1 MYMVPVMMY
10 MVPVMMYMVPVM
22 MYMVPVMMY
31 MVPVMMYMVPVMMYM
46 VPVMMY
52 MVPVMMY
59 MVPVMMYMVPV
70 MMYMVPVMMYM
81 VPVMMY
87 MVPVMMYMVPVMMYM
102 VPVMMYM
109 VPVMMYMVP
118 VMMYMVPVMMYMVPV
133 MMYMVPVMMYMV
145 PVMMYMVPV
154 MMYMVPVMMYMV
166 PVMMYMVPVMM
177 YMVPVMMYMVPVMM
191 YMVPVMMYMV
201 PVMMYMP
208 KEQLPLHMA
217 AGRPSGALTIVQ
229 QLLKVSGKDSRLTK
243 DKESCIALMLACE
256 QGNVTVGKELLNL
269 HKEDQ
274 VKVQRADNGDIP
286 LHISCRKKD
295 LEFIK
300 LLCENSSPVDMQN
313 DEGHTAMH
321 LAAWHGDEATLK
333 YFYQLKA
340 NPNIYDKLDRSPLH
354 IAAERGHTSV
364 VEILVDKFKA
374 SVLARTKD
382 GSTLMHI
389 ASQCGHPE
397 TAMMFLKKGVPLHMP
412 NKAGAV
418 CLHAASKRGHN
429 AVVKSLLQKGAFVD
443 AKTKVCI
450 FFSDNYTALHI
461 SVQYCKPFVVQTLLG
476 YGAQVQLKG
485 GKAGETPLHIA
496 ARVKEGEKVAEM
508 LLKSGADVNAAQEN
522 GETAMHIAA
531 RHGQLKMMQALLE
544 EFGDTLCQSKTGE
557 NPLHISVRHCHWE
570 IINELT
576 TYLYREKSRVE
587 SVLAINMQ
595 TVEGETPLH
604 YAAEITKDMIHYENE
619 DVDTVKILLENDA
632 DINITTKLTQE
643 TPLHYCARAGNADI
657 MLQMVKHL
665 GPARVQLAVNR
676 QSKNGWSPLLVAS
689 EQGHID
695 IVKILLQHN
704 ARVDVFDEHGKAA
717 LHLAAEN
724 GHVEVADI
732 LLWHKAFVNAKSKLG
747 VTPLHLGAQNGY
759 NKLIKLL
766 IETHNATI
774 DALSLAKQTPLHM
787 AAQNGQLEVCE
798 TLLKMKADSNA
809 TDIHGQTPLHLAA
822 ENDHAEIVKLFLKH
836 KPELVNMANVDG
848 STCAHIAASKGSVA
862 VIKELLRFNRIGVT
876 TAKNKTN
883 DSTALH
889 LSAEGGHKEVVRVLI
904 DAGAS
909 PTEENADGMTAIHL
923 AAKKGH
929 VGVLEALKGTVSWK
943 APSVKTG
950 MTALHVSA
958 HYGQIEFVREMLPK
972 VPATVKSE
980 PPSVPIEPS
989 GGKDLGTAH
998 EYGFTPLHLAAQ
1010 SGHEGLVRLLL
1021 NSPGVMPD
1029 VATARQGTIPI
1040 HLAAQSG
1047 HIAVVGLLL
1056 SKSTN
1061 QLHIKDKRGRTGLH
1075 LAAANGHYDMVA
1087 LLIGQG
1093 ADINTFDKNGW
1104 TSLHFAAKAGY
1115 LNVVKLL
1122 VESGASPK
1130 FETKD
1135 GKVPICYAAAA
1146 GHHDVLSYL
1155 MKKDHNTQHLME
1167 DKRFVF
1173 DLMVNGKHNRNKSI
1187 EEFILV
1193 SPAPVDTA
1201 VKLSKNFRLQST
1213 KEKER
1218 AKDLIEAGI
1227 FCELMAVDL
1236 LAIAASSNSAGHI
1249 LRSIDHRGTQFL
1261 DVLIENEQK
1270 EVVANPS
1277 VQRYLSDVWSG
1288 QLKIWPNWKTI
1299 LLFFVMLLCPP
1310 VWIAFSLPLKHRYTK
1325 IPIIKFMCYLV
1336 SHGYL
1341 IALLIVTCVIPTF
1354 INEVEVN
1361 PSLMPRWYE
1370 WLLLAWF
1377 SGLLVSEITNPADRQ
1392 GLGWLHVVNLAIA
1405 AIACFCHLLGFAFYG
1420 TQRNEIIY
1428 ARNLFFS
1435 TCLLLC
1441 FVQFLEFLSFHHLF
1455 GPWAIIIRDL
1465 MRDLLRFMVILSI
1478 FISGFTLQLAAIY
1491 QPVYPVS
1498 NDTSVEGD
1506 GDGSGG
1512 AKVQTPLE
1520 TLVLLFFSLFGL
1532 VEPDNLPPVHR
1543 NPYITLTL
1551 VKMVFGT
1558 YLIVTLIVLINLL
1571 IAMMSDTYQRI
1582 QAQSDTE
1589 WKFGRAQ
1596 LIRNMN
1602 RTSATPAP
1610 LNLFTKLVTYCK
1622 VAFKHKGK
1630 ICSNQ
1635 AREFINEEEELDAV
1649 SDSRSVDLLAH
1660 STAQWLRSVVRRNTQ
1675 VAPEGGFLRAGNT
1688 HGPQR
1693 IEEVVEWESV
1703 VQRYQAVHLTSD
1715 DDFEA
1720 DKEKTRFEDLDNPTT

>member
-1 MYMVPVMMY
+1 MQGRKAQQSSNKTRPAATKVNPYAATTRNRSPGRGAGATPPARQSPRNNATSLGENKANRLHAADGSTASAMSDSQSISSGAYTTRLLGYCQRGEWATVEQTIRSLDRGDTELSTPDEETGMTPLMIAVKENKLVVAERLLELGVSINDRSKDGCSAIHFAAMYAKDDVMK
-10 MVPVMMYMVPVM
+10 VMIAKKADATALGGV
-22 MYMVPVMMY
+22 
-31 MVPVMMYMVPVMMYM
+31 
-46 VPVMMY
+46 
-52 MVPVMMY
+52 
-59 MVPVMMYMVPV
+59 
-70 MMYMVPVMMYM
+70 
-81 VPVMMY
+81 
-87 MVPVMMYMVPVMMYM
+87 
-102 VPVMMYM
+102 
-109 VPVMMYMVP
+109 
-118 VMMYMVPVMMYMVPV
+118 
-133 MMYMVPVMMYMV
+133 
-145 PVMMYMVPV
+145 
-154 MMYMVPVMMYMV
+154 
-166 PVMMYMVPVMM
+166 
-177 YMVPVMMYMVPVMM
+177 
-191 YMVPVMMYMV
+191 
-201 PVMMYMP
+201 

-217 AGRPSGALTIVQ
+217 SGRASGALSIVQ
-229 QLLKVSGKDSRLTK
+229 NLLKVSGKDSRLAK
-243 DKESCIALMLACE
+243 DKESSIPLMLAAE
-256 QGNVTVGKELLNL
+256 QGNVAVGKELLAL
-269 HKEDQ
+269 YKDEQ
-274 VKVQRADNGDIP
+274 VKAIRSDSGDSA
-286 LHISCRKKD
+286 LHLSCRRKD
-295 LEFIK
+295 VDFIK
-300 LLCENSSPVDMQN
+300 LLCENGAPVDIQN
-313 DEGHTAMH
+313 EEGHTAMH
-321 LAAWHGDEATLK
+321 IAAWEGDEATLK

-354 IAAERGHTSV
+354 IAAERGHTNV

-418 CLHAASKRGHN
+418 CLHAAAKRGHN
-429 AVVKSLLQKGAFVD
+429 AVVKALLHKGAFVD
-443 AKTKVCI
+443 AKTK
-450 FFSDNYTALHI
+450 DNYTALHI
-461 SVQYCKPFVVQTLLG
+461 AVQYCKPLVVQTLLG
-476 YGAQVQLKG
+476 YGAQVQLNG
-485 GKAGETPLHIA
+485 GRIGETPLHIA
-496 ARVKEGEKVAEM
+496 ARIKEGEKVAEM

-522 GETAMHIAA
+522 GESAMHIAA

-544 EFGDTLCQSKTGE
+544 EGGDPLNQSKTGE
-557 NPLHISVRHCHWE
+557 NPLHIAVRHCHWE
-570 IINELT
+570 ICNELINF
-576 TYLYREKSRVE
+576 LHREKSRVE
-587 SVLAINMQ
+587 SVIAINTQ

-619 DVDTVKILLENDA
+619 DVNIVRILLQNDA

-657 MLQMVKHL
+657 MMEQAKHL

-689 EQGHID
+689 EQGHIE

-724 GHVEVADI
+724 GHVEVADV

-747 VTPLHLGAQNGY
+747 VTPLHLGAQSGF
-759 NKLIKLL
+759 NKLVKLL

-809 TDIHGQTPLHLAA
+809 TDIHGQTPFHLAA
-822 ENDHAEIVKLFLKH
+822 ENDHADIVKLFLKH
-836 KPELVNMANVDG
+836 KPELVNMANADG

-876 TAKNKTN
+876 TAKNKAN
-883 DSTALH
+883 ESTALH

-958 HYGQIEFVREMLPK
+958 HYGQMEFVREMLPK

-980 PPSVPIEPS
+980 PPSMPLDPS

-1010 SGHEGLVRLLL
+1010 SGHEGLVRVLL

-1029 VATARQGTIPI
+1029 VPTARQGTIPL

-1061 QLHIKDKRGRTGLH
+1061 QLHFKDKRGRTGLH

-1093 ADINTFDKNGW
+1093 SDINTFDKNGW

-1135 GKVPICYAAAA
+1135 GKVPICYAASA

-1167 DKRFVF
+1167 DKKFVF
-1173 DLMVNGKHNRNKSI
+1173 DLMVNGKHNNNKSI

-1218 AKDLIEAGI
+1218 AKDLLEAGN
-1227 FCELMAVDL
+1227 FCEAMAVDL

-1261 DVLIENEQK
+1261 DVLIECEEK

-1277 VQRYLSDVWSG
+1277 VQRYLSDVWGG
-1288 QLKIWPNWKTI
+1288 QLKSWPNWKI
-1299 LLFFVMLLCPP
+1299 IMLFFVMLLCPP

-1354 INEVEVN
+1354 INEVEAN
-1361 PSLMPRWYE
+1361 PSLMPKWYE

-1392 GLGWLHVVNLAIA
+1392 GLGWIHVINLAIA
-1405 AIACFCHLLGFAFYG
+1405 SIACFCHLLGFAFEG
-1420 TQRNEIIY
+1420 TARNEIIY

-1491 QPVYPVS
+1491 QPVYPVR
-1498 NDTSVEGD
+1498 NDTLTEGD
-1506 GDGSGG
+1506 GDGSAG

-1520 TLVLLFFSLFGL
+1520 TLELLFFSLFGL

-1551 VKMVFGT
+1551 VKIVFGT

-1610 LNLFTKLVTYCK
+1610 LNLFTKMFTYCK

-1630 ICSNQ
+1630 ICSSQ
-1635 AREFINEEEELDAV
+1635 AREYINEEEELDAV

-1688 HGPQR
+1688 SGPQR

-1703 VQRYQAVHLTSD
+1703 VQRYQAMHLNMEED
-1715 DDFEA
+1715 G
-1720 DKEKTRFEDLDNPTT
+1720 DKEKPNFEDLDNPPAMMMTMEAKKEKPNNHVT